1 MCGGGNVL
9 NLVATWFLYF
19 VIYSFLGWMCETV
32 YCSIPA
38 RHFINRG
45 FLNGPFCPIYGV
57 GGIVTIA
64 VLEPFISAPAVVFLL
79 GVVWTSLLEYA
90 TSWGM
95 EVLFHYKWWDYSNR
109 FLNIRGRVCLLNSVL
124 FGILCVVLM
133 YFIHPPVERFLLRM
147 SVLLKTCLSGGLA
160 VYFIADLIVT
170 VKAVLNLN
178 QRLEK
183 LHMLKEEISAGLKD
197 KLDSLESPSVRFKRL
212 IEERRIFQHRLIR
225 SFPHLKSSRYNEH
238 LQKIKE
244 AVHARRKGKK
254 ADRR

>member
-1 MCGGGNVL
+1 ME
-9 NLVATWFLYF
+9 NLSTWFLYF
-19 VIYSFLGWMCETV
+19 VIYSFFGWACETV

-38 RHFINRG
+38 RRFINRG

-64 VLEPFISAPAVVFLL
+64 LLEPFTSVPEMIFLL
-79 GVVWTSLLEYA
+79 GLVWTSLLEYA

-95 EVLFHYKWWDYSNR
+95 EALFHYKWWDYSNR

-133 YFIHPPVERFLLRM
+133 YFIHPPVERLLSRT
-147 SVLLKTCLSGGLA
+147 SPVLKECLSLGFA
-160 VYFIADLIVT
+160 VYFIADLSVT

-178 QRLEK
+178 ERLEK
-183 LHMLKEEISAGLKD
+183 LQRLKEEIRADLKG
-197 KLDSLESPSVRFKRL
+197 KLDGLEAPSDRFKRL
-212 IEERRIFQHRLIR
+212 IEEQRVFQHRLIR
-225 SFPHLKSSRYNEH
+225 SFPHLKSRRYNEH

-244 AVHARRKGKK
+244 AIHRQRKNKK
-254 ADRR
+254 T